1 MSAMARRRHQARGI
15 EPTTSAS
22 WPAAWP
28 VEISRSHELPAE
40 RPFMDVALLRVLFA
54 QASLAGVLLIGEAG
68 AGPSRLPDRTD
79 RHSSWMCSVML
90 GWPAPTAASD

>member
-68 AGPSRLPDRTD
+68 AGPSRLPARTGSPFVLD
-79 RHSSWMCSVML
+79 VL
-90 GWPAPTAASD
+90 GHAGLACPHRRF